1 MRKDHRSI
9 SIALPLLGVLLT
21 GGLSP
26 TYASGPTFSR
36 FGIGDLVRY
45 GHGRI
50 DAMGGMLPAV
60 HQGYPQKEIAASA
73 FQHQRELEKEERFIV
88 GVNRYQ
94 DVLWFNKEAFEELI
108 WWLYVTASISII
120 TTYSANEP
128 ESSISKQILELYET
142 VEHLLLAETESGY
155 QVEKLL
161 EAARIL

>member
-1 MRKDHRSI
+1 MAD
-9 SIALPLLGVLLT
+9 LLVQVYL
-21 GGLSP
+21 
-26 TYASGPTFSR
+26 
-36 FGIGDLVRY
+36 
-45 GHGRI
+45 
-50 DAMGGMLPAV
+50 
-60 HQGYPQKEIAASA
+60 
-73 FQHQRELEKEERFIV
+73 

-142 VEHLLLAETESGY
+142 VEHLLLAETELGY